1 MWVQCWKRRSAPRK
15 LPLVPVEE
23 QFQSTWLIGMVERV
37 TTVRVV
43 LNANYWLNY
52 SWITVM
58 SSVMGI
64 KIISHEIPICI

>member
-1 MWVQCWKRRSAPRK
+1 MWVQHWKRRSAPRE
-15 LPLVPVEE
+15 LLLVPVE
-23 QFQSTWLIGMVERV
+23 MVERV

-58 SSVMGI
+58 SSVMGT
-64 KIISHEIPICI
+64 KVISHEIPMVHQIQ